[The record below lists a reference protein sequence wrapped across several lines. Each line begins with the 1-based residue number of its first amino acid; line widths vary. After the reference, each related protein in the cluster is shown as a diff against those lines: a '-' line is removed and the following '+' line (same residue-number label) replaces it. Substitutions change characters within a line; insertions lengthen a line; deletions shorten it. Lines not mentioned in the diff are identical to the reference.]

1 MSKRFLDQD
10 EVTWQKESV
19 SRLNYDMIFDSSPDV
34 DETEELRKQQE
45 ELENKLV
52 EQEKKWQARL
62 RKMEVEAFEKGF
74 QKGKAT
80 GKSEAEA
87 EIDQK
92 LLEIEEI
99 LKSSHKEWK
108 EIQTLLEPGILDL
121 SFEIAEEILKLP
133 LEHKELRER
142 LSEEIHSLLQKM
154 DDESKAAIHVS
165 RSDYEI
171 IKSLVEEYRDRLTV
185 HLTIEEDCN
194 PGEFKF
200 ETKRE
205 TIVKDFKLQLQD
217 FKDALNLPS
226 WNE

>member
-1 MSKRFLDQD
+1 MSKRFLGQD
-10 EVTWQKESV
+10 EVKWQKESV
-19 SRLNYDMIFDSSPDV
+19 SRLNYDMIFDNSPDV
-34 DETEELRKQQE
+34 DESEELRKQKD
-45 ELENKLV
+45 ELEQKLV
-52 EQEKKWQARL
+52 EQEKRWQACL

-74 QKGKAT
+74 QKGRVT
-80 GKSEAEA
+80 GKTEAEA

-92 LLEIEEI
+92 LLGIEET
-99 LKSSHKEWK
+99 LTRGHQEWQ

-133 LEHKELRER
+133 LEHEELRER
-142 LSEEIHSLLQKM
+142 LTEEVHSLLQKM
-154 DDESKAAIHVS
+154 DDGSKAAIHVS
-165 RSDYEI
+165 QSDYEMI
-171 IKSLVEEYRDRLTV
+171 ESLVEEYRNRLTV
-185 HLTIEEDCN
+185 HLTMEAECK

-205 TIVKDFKLQLQD
+205 TVVKDFKLQLQD

>member
-10 EVTWQKESV
+10 DVQWQKESV
-19 SRLNYDMIFDSSPDV
+19 SRLNYDMIFDNKPDV
-34 DETEELRKQQE
+34 DESEELRKQKE

-52 EQEKKWQARL
+52 EQEKNWQARL

-74 QKGKAT
+74 QKGKVT
-80 GKSEAEA
+80 GKTEAEA

-92 LLEIEEI
+92 LSGIEEI
-99 LKSSHKEWK
+99 LTSAHQEWR
-108 EIQTLLEPGILDL
+108 EVQALLEPGILDL
-121 SFEIAEEILKLP
+121 SFEVAEEILKLP
-133 LEHKELRER
+133 LENKDLKGR
-142 LSEEIHSLLQKM
+142 LSEEIHSLMQKM
-154 DDESKAAIHVS
+154 DDGSKTAINVS
-165 RSDYEI
+165 KSDYEMI
-171 IKSLVEEYRDRLTV
+171 ESLVEEYRNRLTL
-185 HLTIEEDCN
+185 HLKMDDDLN

-217 FKDALNLPS
+217 FKGALNLPL

>member
-10 EVTWQKESV
+10 EVQWQKESV
-19 SRLNYDMIFDSSPDV
+19 SRLNYDMIFDSSPDM
-34 DETEELRKQQE
+34 DESEELRQQND
-45 ELENKLV
+45 ELENKLA

-74 QKGKAT
+74 QKGKVT
-80 GKSEAEA
+80 GKTEAEA

-92 LLEIEEI
+92 LLGIEEI
-99 LKSSHKEWK
+99 LKTAHEEWN
-108 EIQTLLEPGILDL
+108 EVQTLLEPGILDL

-133 LEHKELRER
+133 LEHEELRER
-142 LSEEIHSLLQKM
+142 LSEELHSLLQKM
-154 DDESKAAIHVS
+154 DDGSKAAIHVS
-165 RSDYEI
+165 RSDYEMI
-171 IKSLVEEYRDRLTV
+171 NSLVEEYRNRLTV
-185 HLTIEEDCN
+185 HLTMVEDCN

>member
-1 MSKRFLDQD
+1 MSKRLLDQD
-10 EVTWQKESV
+10 DVQWQKESV
-19 SRLNYDMIFDSSPDV
+19 SRLNYDMIFDNSPNV
-34 DETEELRKQQE
+34 DESEELRKQKE

-74 QKGKAT
+74 QKGKVT
-80 GKSEAEA
+80 GKTEAEA

-92 LLEIEEI
+92 LLGIEEI
-99 LKSSHKEWK
+99 LTSAHNEWK
-108 EIQTLLEPGILDL
+108 DVQTLLEPGILDL

-133 LEHKELRER
+133 LEHDELRER
-142 LSEEIHSLLQKM
+142 LSEEVHSLLQKM
-154 DDESKAAIHVS
+154 DDGSKAAINIS
-165 RSDYEI
+165 KSDYEMI
-171 IKSLVEEYRDRLTV
+171 ESLVEEYRNRVTV
-185 HLTIEEDCN
+185 HLTMEEDCN

>member
-1 MSKRFLDQD
+1 MSRRFLDQD
-10 EVTWQKESV
+10 EVKWQKESV
-19 SRLNYDMIFDSSPDV
+19 SRLNYDMIFNNSPEV
-34 DETEELRKQQE
+34 DESEELQKQKD
-45 ELENKLV
+45 ELENKLT

-74 QKGKAT
+74 KKGRVTGKAD
-80 GKSEAEA
+80 AEA

-92 LLEIEEI
+92 LSGIEEMLI
-99 LKSSHKEWK
+99 NGHQEWK

-121 SFEIAEEILKLP
+121 SFEIAEGILKLP
-133 LEHKELRER
+133 LENEELRER

-154 DDESKAAIHVS
+154 DDGSKTTIKVS
-165 RSDYEI
+165 KSDYEMI
-171 IKSLVEEYRDRLTV
+171 ESLVEEYRNRLTV
-185 HLTIEEDCN
+185 HLKMEEDFN

-217 FKDALNLPS
+217 FKNALNLPS

>member
-1 MSKRFLDQD
+1 MSKRLLDQD
-10 EVTWQKESV
+10 DVQWQKESV
-19 SRLNYDMIFDSSPDV
+19 SRLNYDMIFDNSPNV
-34 DETEELRKQQE
+34 DESEELRKQKD

-74 QKGKAT
+74 QKGKVT
-80 GKSEAEA
+80 GKTEAEA

-92 LLEIEEI
+92 LLGIEEI
-99 LKSSHKEWK
+99 LTSAHNEWK
-108 EIQTLLEPGILDL
+108 DVQTLLEPGILDL

-133 LEHKELRER
+133 LEHDELRER
-142 LSEEIHSLLQKM
+142 LSEEVHSLLQKM
-154 DDESKAAIHVS
+154 DDGSKAAINIS
-165 RSDYEI
+165 KSDYEMI
-171 IKSLVEEYRDRLTV
+171 ESLVEEYRNRVTV
-185 HLTIEEDCN
+185 HLTMEEDCN

>member
-1 MSKRFLDQD
+1 MSKRFLDED

-19 SRLNYDMIFDSSPDV
+19 SRLNYDMIFDNSPDV
-34 DETEELRKQQE
+34 DESEELRKE
-45 ELENKLV
+45 KGELENKLV

-74 QKGKAT
+74 QKGKLT

-92 LLEIEEI
+92 LLRIEEI

-108 EIQTLLEPGILDL
+108 EVQTLLEPGILDL

-133 LEHKELRER
+133 LEHEELRER
-142 LSEEIHSLLQKM
+142 LAEEIHSLLQKM
-154 DDESKAAIHVS
+154 DDGSKAAIHVS
-165 RSDYEI
+165 QSDFEMI
-171 IKSLVEEYRDRLTV
+171 NNLVEEYRNRLTV
-185 HLTIEEDCN
+185 HLTMEEDCN